1 MDSHEFTFLSD
12 PINFSKCSGAVLKL
26 VNEPNPSECFS
37 TLILKS
43 RQILFEF
50 SGKLAAWPCPDSG
63 TIFIICQKSELTG
76 DKLTGQISRLQLEM
90 TCVTSP
96 GPLMVDCLTYTLRAM
111 LSPHWNTVGDWLVAG
126 RQFLQ
131 NINPSPSVKM
141 KVNVTEDR
149 LEVTLKATNVSFPLL
164 KPDDLGLDPRLTEA
178 FVHADKSAAMTEEDF
193 GRQYVVVLPKLTRAK
208 LVSVVKCL
216 PSDSR
221 FSDWPAM
228 KRYWKNM
235 YGYRLGDQGEP
246 IVYYNVSFFG
256 KTQLTYPEW
265 TVRRFSPRPV
275 PRSDPRPICEQFIK
289 DLVRL
294 NKTICGERFSMQKAP
309 VVRKEPFIQ
318 STLADTSV
326 SLNWPVSKP
335 GDAPYR
341 EVVIKP
347 KEHPPV
353 WKDTVLPNPVSAPT
367 MPVKSQV
374 KGIQDDSGYG
384 TGTEDTL
391 LDCTKSSEKIKP
403 VFTSRKAKH
412 VADSRINVE
421 PRVQTENRTTLK
433 PNFLSKMLASN
444 NVNSFAVRKQE
455 EESATKN
462 SVPAILQ
469 PMGSIRPSIPSVKV
483 LPPSKLG
490 ASKPMFSVDFSKLR
504 TSAAGDASHASKLKT
519 NVLTSKVAPKETAT
533 TKKTLVSIE
542 DIGNLVSS
550 NKVKELTK
558 VNVPSL
564 LAYCRR
570 VGVTEARAKSK
581 KEDLVK
587 WILNHHNT
595 KTK

>member
-1 MDSHEFTFLSD
+1 MDPHELTFLSD

-26 VNEPNPSECFS
+26 VSDSNPSDGFS

-50 SGKLAAWPCPDSG
+50 SGQLAAYPSPDSG
-63 TIFIICQKSELTG
+63 TIFIICHTSELTG
-76 DKLTGQISRLQLEM
+76 DKLTGLISRLQLQL
-90 TCVTSP
+90 TCVTDP
-96 GPLMVDCLTYTLRAM
+96 GPLLVDCITYTLRA
-111 LSPHWNTVGDWLVAG
+111 LLAPHWNTVGDWLVAG

-131 NINPSPSVKM
+131 NVNPSPSVKM
-141 KVNVTEDR
+141 KVNVAGDR

-164 KPDDLGLDPRLTEA
+164 KPDDLGLDPRLVEA
-178 FVHADKSAAMTEEDF
+178 FVNADKDAVMTSEDF

-216 PSDSR
+216 PPDCR

-246 IVYYNVSFFG
+246 VVYYNVSFFG

-265 TVRRFSPRPV
+265 TVRSFSPRPI
-275 PRSDPRPICEQFIK
+275 PRADPRPICEQFLK

-294 NKTICGERFSMQKAP
+294 NKTICGEKLSMQKAP
-309 VVRKEPFIQ
+309 VARNDPFVQ
-318 STLADTSV
+318 STLADK
-326 SLNWPVSKP
+326 SLTLDWPVSKP
-335 GDAPYR
+335 GVAPYR
-341 EVVIKP
+341 EVVSKP

-353 WKDTVLPNPVSAPT
+353 WKDNGSISSTIVPD
-367 MPVKSQV
+367 KSRV

-384 TGTEDTL
+384 TGTEDTSI
-391 LDCTKSSEKIKP
+391 DCAKSSEKIKP
-403 VFTSRKAKH
+403 VFSSRNQKLGL
-412 VADSRINVE
+412 DSRINVKE
-421 PRVQTENRTTLK
+421 KGEAVKQIRMK
-433 PNFLSKMLASN
+433 PNFLSKILSST
-444 NVNSFAVRKQE
+444 NSKSLSVSKND
-455 EESATKN
+455 EESVTKN
-462 SVPAILQ
+462 SLSAISNQVQNISNIKLF
-469 PMGSIRPSIPSVKV
+469 
-483 LPPSKLG
+483 PPSKLG
-490 ASKPMFSVDFSKLR
+490 APKSLFSVDFSKLR
-504 TSAAGDASHASKLKT
+504 TSVAGDASNAS
-519 NVLTSKVAPKETAT
+519 NVFTPKNNMLTVKVTPKESA
-533 TKKTLVSIE
+533 TKKNLVSIE

-550 NKVKELTK
+550 NKFKELSK

-587 WILNHHNT
+587 WILKHHNA
-595 KTK
+595 KSA